1 MAVEF
6 LDQDESDQ
14 GYSPEQMGLPT
25 DDSSKEGGGGS
36 TQAPPEKPT
45 PTTYQSGNFPNPD
58 TQEIDSTAAPQ
69 GVGDALSKFMTDL
82 MQSVGQ
88 GYHSVMAGRAATDPR
103 EAPVPG
109 PGGVMGNV
117 AAQDLY
123 GLHMGRNAF
132 TGMGS
137 QDVPETPAGAEG
149 SPFAGPPTP
158 STDRN
163 SWLSNTAYGKMPT
176 ALAGMVNGPDA
187 YNQQQGQ
194 GQQPSAAPAQ
204 QGQQGDQWAR
214 LWGANAASPQAV
226 AAIKNAMDPNGSMSG
241 TQLAMAAPAY
251 AYDKFIQNGHS
262 PQEAAQAADEVNQH
276 QRKEYDLARG
286 LSVSMFD
293 RGNIQGSIDSMNKAM
308 EGPFHQNVHF
318 FQGAGRDIIASVS
331 DMNGDNPSTYHL
343 SPQRFR
349 QFMMST
355 PGSFDNLA
363 TNGAENTLK
372 TMTHNLASLDDY
384 AAQRAQAQ
392 FPWASQGSQR
402 EALQT
407 KLEGETKDRSNKIE
421 TARETNA
428 TRQATTAQQVA
439 GRQSVA
445 DTAAEARKTSAII
458 RGSYGE
464 DIQRLKQ
471 EAETTRNTDNI
482 KAATSRFAQK
492 LQNDRENQEV
502 RTLGNAM
509 QSTIKAINP
518 RDANDLFDQM
528 EKAGIPLRSM
538 LQGGG
543 AAAATAPKVQGAQAP
558 QVQGAAPPQVGAAQ
572 VPAGAKIITA
582 GNRQFI
588 RMGPGRFMD
597 VNTQQMVDGAGNPA
611 Q

>member
-1 MAVEF
+1 MAVEL

-36 TQAPPEKPT
+36 TQAPPDKPT
-45 PTTYQSGNFPNPD
+45 PTTYQSGNFPNLD

-82 MQSVGQ
+82 MQSVGH

-117 AAQDLY
+117 AAQDIY
-123 GLHMGRNAF
+123 GLHMG
-132 TGMGS
+132 GS

-158 STDRN
+158 NIDRN
-163 SWLSNTAYGKMPT
+163 SFWSNTQFGNMPT

-187 YNQQQGQ
+187 YSQQQQGQ
-194 GQQPSAAPAQ
+194 QQPAPQ
-204 QGQQGDQWAR
+204 QDQGQGQQGDQWAR

-226 AAIKNAMDPNGSMSG
+226 AAIKNAMDPNGSMSA

-262 PQEAAQAADEVNQH
+262 PQDAAQAADEVNQH

-331 DMNGDNPSTYHL
+331 DMNGDNPATYHL

-392 FPWASQGSQR
+392 FPWASQGAQK

-407 KLEGETKDRSNKIE
+407 KLEGEAKDRGNKVE

-445 DTAAEARKTSAII
+445 ETAADARKTAAII
-458 RGSYGE
+458 RGSYGM
-464 DIQRLKQ
+464 DIQQLKQ
-471 EAETTRNTDNI
+471 EAETGRSAASL
-482 KAATSRFAQK
+482 KAKALQFAQK
-492 LQNDRENQEV
+492 LQADRENQEV

-509 QSTIKAINP
+509 QSSIKAINP

-543 AAAATAPKVQGAQAP
+543 AAAATAPRVQGAQAP
-558 QVQGAAPPQVGAAQ
+558 QVQGAQAATAPQVGAAQ

-582 GNRQFI
+582 GDRKFI

-597 VNTQQMVDGAGNPA
+597 VNSQQMVDGAGNPL